1 LRLRT
6 PSSVPSLSKKD
17 AADMEYA
24 LNQTDVEALE
34 LALTRPDTGPDPF
47 VSAVQKW
54 FKPRLTPAAIALLIA
69 YTDRG
74 LADAYRSAIQLSG
87 DDWALLG
94 LSKDTIGDIERAR
107 DQLEQIKDENQ
118 GFLEE
123 MPNTL
128 TPTQRWVDLV
138 AVPLVYG
145 GYMGEGK
152 TVPLFAQARILDAA
166 NEAGIAALDDAW
178 ERFKQDIAENVKD
191 TITFGAGLGA
201 FAALGLG
208 AYFVARA
215 QGWIR

>member
-118 GFLEE
+118 GFLACRRSAR
-123 MPNTL
+123 L
-128 TPTQRWVDLV
+128 WRL
-138 AVPLVYG
+138 YG
-145 GYMGEGK
+145 RGQDRSTICAGADPGRGK
-152 TVPLFAQARILDAA
+152 RGGDRSA
-166 NEAGIAALDDAW
+166 
-178 ERFKQDIAENVKD
+178 
-191 TITFGAGLGA
+191 
-201 FAALGLG
+201 
-208 AYFVARA
+208 
-215 QGWIR
+215 

>member
-1 LRLRT
+1 MRLRT

-17 AADMEYA
+17 AANMEYA

-54 FKPRLTPAAIALLIA
+54 FKPRITPAAIALLIE

-74 LADAYRSAIQLSG
+74 LNDAFKSAIRLSSK
-87 DDWALLG
+87 DWALLG

-107 DQLEQIKDENQ
+107 DQLDEIRDENQ

-152 TVPLFAQARILDAA
+152 TVPLFAQARILDSA
-166 NEAGIAALDDAW
+166 NKAGIAALNDAW
-178 ERFKQDIAENVKD
+178 EKFKEDLAEGAKD
-191 TITFGAGLGA
+191 TFKFGAGLGA
-201 FAALGLG
+201 VAALGFG